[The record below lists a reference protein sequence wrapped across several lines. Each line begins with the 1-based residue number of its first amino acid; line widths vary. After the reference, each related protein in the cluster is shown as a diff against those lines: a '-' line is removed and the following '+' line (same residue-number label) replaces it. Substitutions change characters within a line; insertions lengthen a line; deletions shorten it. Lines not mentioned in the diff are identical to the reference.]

1 MKVNCIISHLL
12 VIKKIVLLNVF
23 IQQDAKIQLRCKWCF
38 FFFMISINDSIAIVQ
53 YHKDQWNQWWEKY
66 REHVANI
73 NAILAQRLH
82 LSNKIIKMC
91 NDFQKAESIL
101 AMYIKIERINLNAY
115 LHFKNISDMNS
126 LRCNCK

>member
-1 MKVNCIISHLL
+1 
-12 VIKKIVLLNVF
+12 
-23 IQQDAKIQLRCKWCF
+23 
-38 FFFMISINDSIAIVQ
+38 
-53 YHKDQWNQWWEKY
+53 
-66 REHVANI
+66 
-73 NAILAQRLH
+73 
-82 LSNKIIKMC
+82 MC